1 MDQSLRTRWHSSVSC
16 LTNELLRLHN
26 YSLGCESQK
35 NALDALSQHWLEK
48 VSELYAQ
55 PHRAYHNMTHI
66 QDVIASLDFLL
77 ERRECGRS
85 GASLVYTKPDNE
97 EAILVL
103 AAFFHDVIYNPKS
116 STNEKDSADLFLQ
129 FVSELLAATS
139 SSQTTQ
145 QQENSTSS
153 GDGGSP
159 EEQSCINCDIVVR
172 TEECIIATATHIAS
186 AAQAHETQ
194 NHTLAT
200 FLDAD
205 MSILGKD
212 SDAYNNYAGCIRR
225 EYQFV
230 ERNVYCE
237 KRADILESF
246 LPLTDK
252 TTEGE
257 SNSSVPIVKKHSYIY
272 ATEKGRQRWEEQ
284 ARRNLKNEIEMLRR
298 KVIPCEE
305 QK

>member
-16 LTNELLRLHN
+16 LINELLLLHN

-35 NALDALSQHWLEK
+35 NALDALSQRWLEK

-77 ERRECGRS
+77 EREGP
-85 GASLVYTKPDNE
+85 ASLVDTKPNKE

-129 FVSELLAATS
+129 FVSELSAAIS

-145 QQENSTSS
+145 QQENSITC
-153 GDGGSP
+153 DGSL
-159 EEQSCINCDIVVR
+159 EEQSYKNCDVVMQ
-172 TEECIIATATHIAS
+172 TEECIIATATHIES
-186 AAQAHETQ
+186 AAKAHATQ
-194 NHTLAT
+194 NHALAK

-212 SDAYNNYAGCIRR
+212 SDAYSNYAGCIRR
-225 EYQFV
+225 EYEFV
-230 ERNVYCE
+230 ERNVYCK
-237 KRADILESF
+237 KRADILKSF
-246 LPLTDK
+246 LPRMDK
-252 TTEGE
+252 TTEGGE
-257 SNSSVPIVKKHSYIY
+257 SNSSVPAVAKKHSYIY
-272 ATEKGRQRWEEQ
+272 ATQKGRQRWEEQ

-298 KVIPCEE
+298 EVIPCEV

>member
-1 MDQSLRTRWHSSVSC
+1 
-16 LTNELLRLHN
+16 
-26 YSLGCESQK
+26 
-35 NALDALSQHWLEK
+35 
-48 VSELYAQ
+48 
-55 PHRAYHNMTHI
+55 MTHI

-77 ERRECGRS
+77 ERKECCRP
-85 GASLVYTKPDNE
+85 ASLVDTKPNNE

-129 FVSELLAATS
+129 FVSELLAAIS

-145 QQENSTSS
+145 QQENSIT
-153 GDGGSP
+153 GDGSP
-159 EEQSCINCDIVVR
+159 EEQSYKNCDVVMQ
-172 TEECIIATATHIAS
+172 TEECIIATATHIES

-225 EYQFV
+225 EYEFV

-246 LPLTDK
+246 LPRMDK

-257 SNSSVPIVKKHSYIY
+257 SNSSVPAVAKKHSYIF
-272 ATEKGRQRWEEQ
+272 ATQKGRQRWEEQ
-284 ARRNLKNEIEMLRR
+284 ARTNLKNEIEMLRR

>member
-16 LTNELLRLHN
+16 LINELLLLHS
-26 YSLGCESQK
+26 YSLGCESQT
-35 NALDALSQHWLEK
+35 NALDAVSQRWLEK

-77 ERRECGRS
+77 EREGP
-85 GASLVYTKPDNE
+85 ASLVDTKPNNE

-103 AAFFHDVIYNPKS
+103 ASFFHDVIYNPKS

-129 FVSELLAATS
+129 FVSELLAAIS

-153 GDGGSP
+153 VDGSP
-159 EEQSCINCDIVVR
+159 EEQSCKSCNIVMR
-172 TEECIIATATHIAS
+172 TEECIIATATHVAS
-186 AAQAHETQ
+186 AAKAHETQ
-194 NHTLAT
+194 NHTLAI

-212 SDAYNNYAGCIRR
+212 SAAYNNYAGCIRR
-225 EYQFV
+225 EYEFV

-246 LPLTDK
+246 LPRMDK

-257 SNSSVPIVKKHSYIY
+257 SNSSVPAVAKKHSYIY
-272 ATEKGRQRWEEQ
+272 ATQKGRQRWEEQ
-284 ARRNLKNEIEMLRR
+284 ARRNMKNEIEMLRR

>member
-16 LTNELLRLHN
+16 LINELLLLHN

-35 NALDALSQHWLEK
+35 NALDALSQRWLEK

-77 ERRECGRS
+77 ERKECCRP
-85 GASLVYTKPDNE
+85 ASLVDTKPNNE

-129 FVSELLAATS
+129 FVSELLAAIS
-139 SSQTTQ
+139 SLQTKEQ
-145 QQENSTSS
+145 QGNSIT
-153 GDGGSP
+153 GDGSP
-159 EEQSCINCDIVVR
+159 EEQSYKNCDVVMQ
-172 TEECIIATATHIAS
+172 TEECIIATATHIES

-225 EYQFV
+225 EYEFV

-246 LPLTDK
+246 LPRMDK

-257 SNSSVPIVKKHSYIY
+257 SNSSVPAVAKKHSYIF
-272 ATEKGRQRWEEQ
+272 ATQKGRQRWEEQ
-284 ARRNLKNEIEMLRR
+284 ARTNLKNEIEMLRR